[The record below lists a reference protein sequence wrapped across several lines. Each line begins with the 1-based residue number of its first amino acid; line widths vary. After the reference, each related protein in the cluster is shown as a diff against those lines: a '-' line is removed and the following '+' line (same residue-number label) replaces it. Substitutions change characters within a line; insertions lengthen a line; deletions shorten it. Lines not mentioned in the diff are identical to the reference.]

1 MYKREAAAAA
11 DGGGDG
17 DAPPSTESKAG
28 STAVLFAKNAPVL
41 VVGDATGNV
50 TCYCIKGM
58 AKNGPQT
65 RAQQCDALRQAI
77 YPEAKTD
84 GKLDAAAK

>member
-1 MYKREAAAAA
+1 MRWS
-11 DGGGDG
+11 